1 MKKNAMWVPVGLAVI
16 LMAGTPASARGN
28 GLDNRIY
35 KLTARFEAMQQ
46 NPDKRIPADCLR
58 KARGIILLDRTRV
71 GFGFAFEGGIG
82 VAMRKDASGNWSPPA
97 FLNSGEASL
106 GPQFGGEQ
114 NFYVILLMTTN
125 EAREL
130 AGSVVDFG
138 GVAQGTAGDQSSGVE
153 ELAVPKDSGLLY
165 TEREGF
171 YGGVAFQGGTVS
183 PDNRANTIYY
193 GRPVTMN
200 DILSGKNVKPTPA
213 ATKLIQTISKYSQ
226 NPQK

>member
-16 LMAGTPASARGN
+16 LMAGAPASARGN
-28 GLDNRIY
+28 GLDNRLD
-35 KLTARFEAMQQ
+35 KLAARFEAMQQ
-46 NPDKRIPADCLR
+46 KPDKRVPADRLR
-58 KARGIILLDRTRV
+58 KAQGVILLDRTRI

-82 VAMRKDASGNWSPPA
+82 VALMKDASGNWSPPA

-125 EAREL
+125 ETREL

-138 GVAQGTAGDQSSGVE
+138 GVAQGTAGDQSSGVVG
-153 ELAVPKDSGLLY
+153 LAVPKDSGLLY
-165 TEREGF
+165 SDREGF
-171 YGGVAFQGGTVS
+171 FGGVAFQGGTVS
-183 PDNRANTIYY
+183 PDNRANAIYY
-193 GRPVTMN
+193 GRPVTMS

-213 ATKLIQTISKYSQ
+213 ATRLIQTILKYSE